1 MGGVIEFAAMDHQMK
16 ICRGGS
22 RKYAQ
27 EGDGPL
33 YVEPA

>member
-22 RKYAQ
+22 RKYAL
-27 EGDGPL
+27 EGDAAL
-33 YVEPA
+33 HIE